1 MDISILK
8 KIGFSDKSAKV
19 YLALLS
25 LGPSSVRSLAEE
37 TGLNR
42 GTSYDVLKWL
52 QDKGLVTFYKKD
64 TKQHFVAEP
73 PEKLNALL
81 REQQEELGR
90 TESGLTKFVTELGA
104 LRHSGEARPVARYV
118 GASEL
123 HKILEDIL
131 TVTEASEEKLY
142 RAYSTEGIREHL
154 YKDFQTFSDVRIAR
168 GIRVRAIALGEGG
181 ELRGLDERKWLSTAQ
196 DSGMSAIGLHN
207 PSPTY
212 IIMYPGKTAYI
223 SLDHES
229 APMGVVIENEGISS
243 MQQYIFD
250 SLWNT
255 L

>member
-8 KIGFSDKSAKV
+8 KLGFSDKSAKV

-42 GTSYDVLKWL
+42 GTTYDVLKWL
-52 QDKGLVTFYKKD
+52 QDSGLVTFYKKD

-73 PEKLNALL
+73 PEKLQVLL
-81 REQQEELGR
+81 RQQQEELGR
-90 TESGLTKFVTELGA
+90 TESELSRFVTELGA
-104 LRHSGEARPVARYV
+104 LRHSGEARPVARYF
-118 GASEL
+118 AADEL
-123 HKILEDIL
+123 HKILDDIL
-131 TVTEASEEKLY
+131 NTTEASGEALY
-142 RAYSTEGIREHL
+142 RVYSTEGIREHL

-181 ELRGLDERKWLSTAQ
+181 ELRGLDERKWLTPSQ
-196 DSGMSAIGLHN
+196 DSGASGQDLHN

-212 IIMYPGKTAYI
+212 IIVYPGKTAYI
-223 SLDHES
+223 SLDHEEK
-229 APMGVVIENEGISS
+229 PMGVVIENEGVSH
-243 MQQYIFD
+243 MQQLIFD
-250 SLWNT
+250 SLWGT